1 VADAAVRLEGVS
13 KTFRIYHERASS
25 LKERVVNRRRA
36 SFEEF
41 WALKDVSFEIHPAET
56 AGLIGPN
63 GSGKSTLL
71 KCVAGIIRPS
81 AGRIT
86 TRGRI
91 ASLLELG
98 AGFHPDL
105 TGRENVFLNASILGL
120 SRKETEKHFDEIV
133 AFAELENFIDTQVRH
148 YSSGMY
154 VRLGFAVAV
163 HVDPEILIV
172 DEVLAVGDE
181 SFQRRC
187 LGRIRDFQ
195 REGRTIVFVTHAV
208 DLVREICTKA
218 YYLEKG
224 VVAAAGRPGDV
235 VDAFRRKM
243 HGRAPAVP
251 GVIEEW
257 GTGEVRIS
265 DVAFIG
271 SDGLERQVYE
281 PGESLEIRAQL
292 EAKETVE
299 NPVLGIMIYDDTG
312 RGLWGTNTTLRDI
325 NIGTIDGARV
335 IRWKIPSLPVLNSA
349 CAVTLAVERRGGREE
364 YYRRE
369 KGWSFKV
376 VSQASDVGL
385 VHFDAT
391 LDVSE
396 S

>member
-1 VADAAVRLEGVS
+1 
-13 KTFRIYHERASS
+13 T

-36 SFEEF
+36 SYEEF
-41 WALKDVSFEIHPAET
+41 FALKDVSFDIHPAET

-181 SFQRRC
+181 AFQRRC

-195 REGRTIVFVTHAV
+195 RDGRTIVFVTHAV

-218 YYLEKG
+218 YFLEKG
-224 VVAAAGRPGDV
+224 VVAAEGRPGDV
-235 VDAFRRKM
+235 VDAFRRKL
-243 HGRAPAVP
+243 HGRPPTHAWAKSADE
-251 GVIEEW
+251 G
-257 GTGEVRIS
+257 GTGEIRVR

-281 PGESLEIRAQL
+281 PGESVEIRTRL
-292 EAKETVE
+292 EVHSTVE
-299 NPVLGIMIYDDTG
+299 DPVLGIMIYDDTG

-325 NIGTIDGARV
+325 VVGTIDSDRIV
-335 IRWKIPSLPVLNSA
+335 SWKIPSLPVLNSA
-349 CAVTLAVERRGGREE
+349 LAVTLAVERRGGREE

-369 KGWSFKV
+369 KGWHFKV
-376 VSQASDVGL
+376 VSPGSDVGV

-391 LDVSE
+391 LEVTKP
-396 S
+396 